1 MRRPIYL
8 AVAIVLFVASVHSF
22 NSSVQATETP
32 RSAAAAPVGEGQGLF
47 LIITDI
53 HFHPFADPSLVEAL
67 ASAPV
72 EQWQSILSG
81 SSQTGFAQYGTNT
94 NYPLLQSA
102 LRAAQQ
108 VANSRGAPYDFVL
121 KPGDYLSH
129 RFNSEFERYVGGGE
143 QALQDF
149 VIKTMRFVSAML
161 EQTLQVPVYGAL
173 GNTDAICGNYMIA
186 PDSAMLPAVG
196 ASWGVLADQ
205 PAALESFSIGGSY
218 ALPHPVV
225 PDHTLIVLNNV
236 FWSTRYVDRCG
247 RHDVDPGMALMAWL
261 EWQLYR
267 ARLSDRKV
275 SLVMH
280 IPPGIDAFHTSS
292 SGGCQ
297 GDVTPFWHEV
307 YAERFL
313 DLVKSYRDILRDSY
327 AGHMHMDDF
336 RVLADDDGEALLMT
350 HVTPAVSP
358 IYRNNPAFATV
369 RYDRTTGDLL
379 DYATYYLTNLAGA
392 GEGEEGNW
400 ALEYDFAAAYD
411 FKAFDPASL
420 QSLAEQIK
428 SDESVRARYRE
439 FYAVETSAE
448 SSITDQNWRAFA
460 CAQTAL
466 TVESFEACYCDSGRP
481 R

>member
-1 MRRPIYL
+1 MRQLVYL
-8 AVAIVLFVASVHSF
+8 AFAVMLLGAVPHGVDSPAQAAEEPVA
-22 NSSVQATETP
+22 ED
-32 RSAAAAPVGEGQGLF
+32 QGLF

-53 HFHPFADPSLVEAL
+53 HFHPFADPGLVKAL

-94 NYPLLQSA
+94 NYPLLQSV
-102 LRAAQQ
+102 LSAAQQ
-108 VANSRGAPYDFVL
+108 VAESRGAPYDFVL

-129 RFNSEFERYVGGGE
+129 RFNSDFERHLGGGE

-149 VIKTMRFVSAML
+149 VIKTMQFVSAML
-161 EQTLQVPVYGAL
+161 EQKLQVPIYGAL

-196 ASWGVLADQ
+196 ATWGVLADQ
-205 PAALESFSIGGSY
+205 PTAFESFSIGGSY

-225 PDHTLIVLNNV
+225 PDHTLIVLNNI

-247 RHDVDPGMALMAWL
+247 EHDVDPGMALMAWL

-280 IPPGIDAFHTSS
+280 IPPGIDAHHTSRRGS
-292 SGGCQ
+292 CQ
-297 GDVTPFWHEV
+297 GNVTPFWHEV
-307 YAERFL
+307 YTERFL
-313 DLVKSYRDILRDSY
+313 ALAKSYRDILRDSY

-336 RVLADDDGEALLMT
+336 RVLADDEGEAFLLT

-379 DYATYYLTNLAGA
+379 DYATYYLPNLAGA
-392 GEGEEGNW
+392 GEGEEAKW
-400 ALEYDFAAAYD
+400 ALEYDFGAAYD
-411 FKAFDPASL
+411 FDAYDPASL
-420 QSLAEQIK
+420 QSLAEQIQ
-428 SDESVRARYRE
+428 SDESVRAKYRA

-448 SSITDQNWRAFA
+448 SSITDQNWRLYA

-466 TVESFEACYCDSGRP
+466 TVESFEACTCDGGQP
-481 R
+481 K